1 MNFKTYKPDQGRVV
15 RLTTFLSCL
24 TLTLW
29 MCLNLYDAFP
39 SDSGLYRV
47 LAGPVDLFGVNLSV
61 TVMLLIAAGVFL
73 ALSFGIYLFFNWPK
87 MGEFMIE
94 TEGELKKVSWPER
107 KEYVSASFA
116 VVVLVVFIVVYLYA
130 VDVGLSFV
138 LTQLKIGF

>member
-1 MNFKTYKPDQGRVV
+1 MNLKMYKPDQGRVV
-15 RLTTFLSCL
+15 RLTTFLASL
-24 TLTLW
+24 ILVLW
-29 MCLNLYDAFP
+29 MCMNLYDAFP
-39 SDSGLYRV
+39 SDSALYRA
-47 LAGPVDLFGVNLSV
+47 LAGPYDLFGVDLSI

-73 ALSFGIYLFFNWPK
+73 ALSFGLYLFFNWPK
-87 MGEFMIE
+87 MGEFLVE

-138 LTQLKIGF
+138 LTKMKIGF